1 MEIIKIV
8 LTGGPCA
15 GKTTALSSIKKY
27 LYDNNI
33 PVVTVPETATEL
45 ILNDQKFINIETIYN
60 FQSLILRK
68 QLSKESIA
76 EDYIKTVLKP
86 IDRCVIIYD
95 RGILDNK
102 AYLVNRSDI
111 NKLLKK
117 YNLTEIEVLDSY
129 DLVLDLLSLATC
141 KKELYNFSNE
151 ARTEDIETASM
162 IDNKTSLAW
171 IGHRNLRIID
181 SSISFEEET
190 EIILNY
196 IKEIINNSQTRE
208 IRRFLVDDNLSD
220 YSIYNNNNSEEL
232 YITDYFIEGEDNTY
246 NYVLSKREHNTDTS
260 YVYSIYTE
268 DCKKKTIVYDKKITK
283 EKYFELLI
291 HNKVINKVVKKETNF
306 YDNRKKYTLCFYGDY
321 TILEVEENKINRE
334 IIFPSNL
341 EIIGELGQDKVRVRK
356 K

>member
-196 IKEIINNSQTRE
+196 IIERMARSGKNER
-208 IRRFLVDDNLSD
+208 
-220 YSIYNNNNSEEL
+220 L
-232 YITDYFIEGEDNTY
+232 Y
-246 NYVLSKREHNTDTS
+246 
-260 YVYSIYTE
+260 
-268 DCKKKTIVYDKKITK
+268 
-283 EKYFELLI
+283 
-291 HNKVINKVVKKETNF
+291 
-306 YDNRKKYTLCFYGDY
+306 
-321 TILEVEENKINRE
+321 
-334 IIFPSNL
+334 
-341 EIIGELGQDKVRVRK
+341 
-356 K
+356 